1 MKILLILSITLLTSC
16 ATSYN
21 LKECCVTDGIV
32 HCSTAEIK
40 TRREFTN
47 GLHILTCGSE
57 FKAGKVESNSDPLK
71 MANDI
76 IKIID
81 RYRPNE

>member
-1 MKILLILSITLLTSC
+1 MKILLLIMCIALSSC
-16 ATSYN
+16 ATSYK
-21 LKECCVTDGIV
+21 LKECCVTDGIE

-57 FKAGKVESNSDPLK
+57 FKAGTIQNGDMALK
-71 MANDI
+71 DVIQIIDI
-76 IKIID
+76 IKGEIK
-81 RYRPNE
+81 